1 MCARS
6 IAGPLSVLSD
16 SGNRR
21 PPMLLSSRAA
31 YRSSVVFDIP
41 TVDAACKRFASES
54 RALPSTAPTTIPK
67 EHPMISRLAIAAMV
81 AATTLVSA
89 TGCAVERHQETV
101 GAYVD
106 DAAVTTKVK
115 AKFAEDPTV
124 SAMAIKV
131 DTMKG
136 VVQLSG
142 FAKSGE
148 ERMMA
153 ERLARNTNGVTD
165 VRNDIIV
172 K

>member
-1 MCARS
+1 
-6 IAGPLSVLSD
+6 
-16 SGNRR
+16 
-21 PPMLLSSRAA
+21 
-31 YRSSVVFDIP
+31 
-41 TVDAACKRFASES
+41 
-54 RALPSTAPTTIPK
+54 
-67 EHPMISRLAIAAMV
+67 MITRLAIAAMV

-89 TGCAVERHQETV
+89 GCAVERHQETV
-101 GAYVD
+101 GSYVD
-106 DAAVTTKVK
+106 DSAVTTKVK

-153 ERLARNTNGVTD
+153 ERLARNTNGVAD

>member
-1 MCARS
+1 MF
-6 IAGPLSVLSD
+6 
-16 SGNRR
+16 N
-21 PPMLLSSRAA
+21 
-31 YRSSVVFDIP
+31 
-41 TVDAACKRFASES
+41 
-54 RALPSTAPTTIPK
+54 
-67 EHPMISRLAIAAMV
+67 RLAIAAMV

-89 TGCAVERHQETV
+89 AGCAVERHQETV
-101 GAYVD
+101 GSYVD
-106 DAAVTTKVK
+106 DSAVTTHVK